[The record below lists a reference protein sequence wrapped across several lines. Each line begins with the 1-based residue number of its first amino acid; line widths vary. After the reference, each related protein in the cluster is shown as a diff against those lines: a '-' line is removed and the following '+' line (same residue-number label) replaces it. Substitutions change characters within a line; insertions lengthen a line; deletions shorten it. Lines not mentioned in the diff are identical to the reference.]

1 MTDILS
7 LLEPLLVGCLPES
20 PPRAVKQGRGY
31 GALWKP
37 EHTIHGMLELW
48 PQVQRYAEQQRLTVE
63 LPWVGHVSAW
73 IVGDPSAE
81 PRGLIVRVGYKIGH
95 YESEDRFH
103 SHLVPWPDE
112 FSRKL
117 LMGEPVSYQQY
128 QFQIERGFRMP
139 SIVSH
144 KGKVRIQF
152 PTIRIQ
158 RRGLLGWLL
167 HARVGGL
174 TADATGADVELL
186 GLRGRLV
193 SPRLVWS

>member
-1 MTDILS
+1 MTDVLS
-7 LLEPLLVGCLPES
+7 MLEPLLVGCLPES
-20 PPRAVKQGRGY
+20 PPRAVKQGQGY

-37 EHTIHGMLELW
+37 EHTVHGMLALW
-48 PQVQRYAEQQRLTVE
+48 PQIQRYSQEQRLSVD
-63 LPWVGHVSAW
+63 LPALGRVSAW
-73 IVGDPSAE
+73 IVGDPSPE
-81 PRGLIVRVGYKIGH
+81 PRGLVLQVGFKFDGGP
-95 YESEDRFH
+95 EERR
-103 SHLVPWPDE
+103 SHVIPWPDE

-139 SIVSH
+139 SIMSH

-193 SPRLVWS
+193 SPRLVWA